1 MTRACVLTFV
11 CSLTAGLALAQEPA
25 PTPAP
30 DNFEEGEFS
39 LGVGQTDNDTLSSK
53 FEEYRD
59 LPNGLFA
66 PSFRFRGEHDGF
78 RWNFGGR
85 DIQERDQQY
94 FLDFGKG
101 AWSIEGDY
109 NQIPHN
115 FGNNGHT
122 LLESTSEGVW
132 QATDALQRNF
142 QTAITSVPQNQVNF
156 NFLNA
161 LVTPSLNAAN
171 SVDLSLQ
178 RERGRVA
185 FNVAPEGPFDITV
198 AYFRERRV
206 GDRAASGTAFGF
218 GNVVELPETLHYLTQ
233 DFGADASFSGD
244 WGVLRAGLHY
254 NWFENRVET
263 LAFDNPF
270 RITDSTDA
278 SAYQAPGAQSVNGP
292 VFGLMALPPDNSALT
307 GTVGATIMLP
317 KRTRL
322 TGNVSIGQW
331 TQDSSPFIPYTTNT
345 SIVGET
351 ATGASFPATDVSRLP
366 ASRLDGKMDVTSFN
380 LSATTRPID
389 RLTLVARGRR
399 YEQSNDTARITFPG
413 YVRFDAVWEE
423 IPRINVPYG
432 FKNDALDAI
441 ASYDFGSVTLDL
453 GYKHRGMERTF
464 RETEE
469 TSENSFVS
477 NVDVRVADWAIL
489 RGTFETGSRD
499 YEHAEMERSEE
510 ASFVNPGD
518 PVNVFAIPPPSEDPR
533 FTTVYNSL
541 CGAGGP
547 ICNLRYDQAKKDV
560 TRIGAQAQLT
570 PTGDSSFNV
579 AYWRTED
586 DYTESTFGLTS
597 AKYDTFSLDAD
608 YTPNDRVTL
617 YAFYTWEKLA
627 DAQRGR
633 QSGATV
639 SSNPLDDWTSDVE
652 DNVNT
657 FGAGGTFALV
667 KDEWFLD
674 VSGHYQKADGNNDI
688 FAPPGGAPANART
701 NVGGVTDI
709 TLYDDTKFA
718 RIGGELR
725 YAFAKAWTA
734 AVGGFFE
741 DYEIDDSNTQGLA
754 NYVPGSFFLSADD
767 ADYQGTVG
775 YLRFTYRW

>member
-11 CSLTAGLALAQEPA
+11 LSAASSLALAQEPL
-25 PTPAP
+25 PSPSP

-66 PSFRFRGEHDGF
+66 PSFRFRGEHNGLF
-78 RWNFGGR
+78 WNFVGR

-94 FLDFGKG
+94 SLDVRKG
-101 AWSIEGDY
+101 ALSIEGDY

-122 LLESTSEGVW
+122 LLESTSEGAW

-142 QTAITSVPQNQVNF
+142 QTAITSVPQSQVTF
-156 NFLNA
+156 PFLNN
-161 LVTPSLNAAN
+161 LVTPSLAAAN

-178 RERGRVA
+178 RERGRLA
-185 FNVAPEGPFDITV
+185 FNVTPEAPIAVTV

-218 GNVVELPETLHYLTQ
+218 GNVVELPEPLHYLTQ
-233 DFGADASFSGD
+233 DFGADAELSGD
-244 WGVLRAGLHY
+244 WGVVRAGLHY

-278 SAYQAPGAQSVNGP
+278 SAYQAPGTQSVNGP
-292 VFGLMALPPDNSALT
+292 VYGLMALPPDNEAVT
-307 GTVGATIMLP
+307 GTLGGTLLLP
-317 KRTRL
+317 LRTRISA
-322 TGNVSIGQW
+322 NVSLGQW
-331 TQDSSPFIPYTTNT
+331 TQDSTPFIPYTTNT
-345 SIVGET
+345 SIRGET
-351 ATGASFPATDVSRLP
+351 ETGATFPATDVSRLP
-366 ASRLDGKMDVTSFN
+366 ASHLDGTIDVTSFN

-389 RLTLVARGRR
+389 NLTLVARGRI

-432 FKNDALDAI
+432 FKNAGLDLI
-441 ASYDFGSVTLDL
+441 ASFDFGPVTVDG

-464 RETEE
+464 RETED
-469 TSENSFVS
+469 TSEDTFVGA
-477 NVDVRVADWAIL
+477 VDVRLSDWALL
-489 RGTFETGSRD
+489 RGTFELGSRD
-499 YEHAEMERSEE
+499 FEHVEMERSEE

-533 FTTVYNSL
+533 FAATFNSL
-541 CGAGGP
+541 CGVGGA

-560 TRIGAQAQLT
+560 IRFGANVQLT

-579 AYWRTED
+579 GYLRTED
-586 DYTESTFGLTS
+586 DYTESTYGLTN
-597 AKYDTFSLDAD
+597 AKYDAFNVEAD
-608 YTPNDRVTL
+608 WTPSDRMTL
-617 YAFYTWEKLA
+617 YAFYTYEKLA

-633 QSGATV
+633 QSGATI
-639 SSNPLDDWTSDVE
+639 STNPLDDWTSDVE

-667 KDEWFLD
+667 KDTWFLD
-674 VSGHYQKADGNNDI
+674 LAGHYQEADGNNDI

-701 NVGGVTDI
+701 NVGGPTGI
-709 TLYDDTKFA
+709 TAYDDTKFA

-734 AVGGFFE
+734 SLGGFFE
-741 DYEIDDSNTQGLA
+741 DYEVEDSNTEGLS
-754 NYVPGSFFLSADD
+754 NYVPGSFFLAAQD
-767 ADYQGTVG
+767 ADYQGAVG